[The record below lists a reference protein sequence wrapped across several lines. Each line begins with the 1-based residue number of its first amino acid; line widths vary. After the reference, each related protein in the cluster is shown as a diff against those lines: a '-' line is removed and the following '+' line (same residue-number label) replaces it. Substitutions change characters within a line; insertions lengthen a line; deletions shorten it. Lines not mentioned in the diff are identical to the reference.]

1 MQLIQPTDEQ
11 SLWLLRVVKS
21 VLGPID
27 SGAARYLIDAS
38 QRHWLQSDYNWEELE
53 PLPSTAWSDEIA
65 NPPLSDP
72 LMAQQLIQSLVI
84 LAIVGD
90 RRNWHT
96 YHCIRQL
103 ARRLKVKNAGLRY
116 LQLWCLKANW
126 LLILDVYWHGFIA
139 QKYRYEWRR
148 RGWRW
153 LLGGAATYLGWMQNR
168 ALTQQYRQLQ
178 WLPPTTLGHAF
189 WQFYQ
194 QHHYAFP
201 GERQGLHE
209 GLAFHDVTHILGD
222 FDISPEGELQAVA
235 LTAGY
240 QQFGDALAS
249 LIFII
254 LQQHSGIQIGL
265 LSQAQQGWLARPNVA
280 DHFVR
285 TFVAGAAM
293 TVDLAQTWD
302 FWDAVEHPVA
312 ALRQRYNLTLNCP
325 RETG

>member
-1 MQLIQPTDEQ
+1 MQLIQPTVEQ

-27 SGAARYLIDAS
+27 SGAVRNLIDAS
-38 QRHWLQSDYNWEELE
+38 QRHWLQTAYPWEELE
-53 PLPSTAWSDEIA
+53 PLPSTAWATE
-65 NPPLSDP
+65 LSDRPIAEP

-90 RRNWHT
+90 RRDWQT

-103 ARRLKVKNAGLRY
+103 AHRLKVKNAGLRY
-116 LQLWCLKANW
+116 LQLWCLKADG
-126 LLILDVYWHGFIA
+126 LLVVDVYWHGFIA
-139 QKYRYEWRR
+139 QKYRYEWQR

-153 LLGGAATYLGWMQNR
+153 LLGGAATYMGWMQNR
-168 ALTQQYRQLQ
+168 ALTQQYQQLQ
-178 WLPPTTLGHAF
+178 GLPTQTLGHAF

-201 GERQGLHE
+201 GEAQGLHE

-222 FDISPEGELQAVA
+222 FDTSSAGELQAVA

-240 QQFGDALAS
+240 QQGGDALAS

-254 LQQHSGIQIGL
+254 LQQHAGIQIGL
-265 LSQAQQGWLARPNVA
+265 LSQAKQGGLARSDVA
-280 DHFVR
+280 DRFVR
-285 TFVAGAAM
+285 AFVAGAAM
-293 TVDLAQTWD
+293 TVDLSQAWD
-302 FWDAVEHPVA
+302 FWDAVEQPVA
-312 ALRQRYNLTLNCP
+312 ALRQRYNLTLNRP
-325 RETG
+325 RNTG